1 MLTDSMAPERFFLEL
16 DPPAATQASWP
27 HVVVV
32 GGGFAGVR
40 VCQALARQPV
50 RVTLIDKRNFNL
62 FQPLLYQVASGL
74 VSAADV
80 ASPLRQMV
88 GQAPN
93 VQVLLGEVTDLDL
106 ENRSLRF
113 NGHHYGYDQL
123 VLACG
128 SGSTYFGHE
137 EWRPLA
143 PPMKILEHA
152 QEIRRRLLMALE
164 EAEQTTDPQRRQ
176 FLQSVVVVGAGP
188 AGCELAGSLVELMH
202 SAIRRDFKQ
211 LQVELCRVVLVD
223 AVDRVLPTMHPSLS
237 AAAAEYLERNGV
249 ELCLGSMVGAIEPG
263 KVLLKEEGE
272 PRFLEAATVCWT
284 AGVRASRLGKLLAE
298 RSGCA
303 VDRLGRVLV
312 EPDFSVP
319 GHPELRVVGD
329 LCSYGHTSDGA
340 PLPGMAGPAVQM
352 GSWVAGDILRQI
364 KGEVSPPFRWLDLG
378 SMAVI
383 GPLFAVAD
391 LRGLRVTGLLGWLL
405 WGLAHLAFIPATENR
420 ITLLTRWLWQIA
432 TRQRSALLITG
443 RPEQHIGVDVGLT
456 RAPAATEISE
466 IPGVSRLAAPA
477 PGPGG

>member
-1 MLTDSMAPERFFLEL
+1 MAPERFFLEL

>member
-1 MLTDSMAPERFFLEL
+1 MAPERFFLEL
-16 DPPAATQASWP
+16 EPTAAMQASWP

-106 ENRSLRF
+106 ENRSLQF

-223 AVDRVLPTMHPSLS
+223 AVDRVLPTMHPNLS
-237 AAAAEYLERNGV
+237 VAAAEYLQRNGV
-249 ELCLGSMVGAIEPG
+249 ELLLGSMVGAIEPG
-263 KVLLKEEGE
+263 KVLLKGEGE
-272 PRFLEAATVCWT
+272 PRFLEAATICWT

-298 RSGCA
+298 RSGYA

-312 EPDFSVP
+312 QPDFSVP

-329 LCSYGHTSDGA
+329 LCSYSHTSDGA

-352 GSWVAGDILRQI
+352 GAWVAGDILRGLDGQA
-364 KGEVSPPFRWLDLG
+364 SPPFRWLDLG

-456 RAPAATEISE
+456 RAPAAAE